1 MLLRSSSDVEML
13 GIASIISGF
22 RSWIKILTTPT
33 KTPQKVL
40 RSDVLDIFHSAY
52 LPYVD
57 CFRTDAR
64 FYNLLQ
70 QAGSPYLDKVNVGT
84 DGLADLERRLTLTSA
99 SR

>member
-64 FYNLLQ
+64 FYNPKS
-70 QAGSPYLDKVNVGT
+70 GSYPAAVSWA
-84 DGLADLERRLTLTSA
+84 DGSQGGSGRVILATT
-99 SR
+99 